1 MMNRKISRR
10 ALLGGAVA
18 LGAARASRIT
28 AAGDSRGAVAAEQ
41 FDFPLID
48 FHAHVEGD
56 FSLLVALYQA
66 DKLGVKLGL
75 AAHGGCHDPMNN
87 DAALRKYLNSVVSQ
101 PVFKGMQADGDDWMN
116 CFSKEAVAELDYVL
130 SDALT
135 FPEKDGRLVRLWTPE
150 AKVTDKQDFMERY
163 TDYNVRVITEEPIDI
178 FANPTYLPDSIVK
191 DYDTLWTDKR
201 MMRIID
207 AAVKYGVA
215 IEINSLYNI
224 PSAKFLRMA
233 KQASVKFSF
242 GSNAHNDGVG
252 KLDYSIKMAKELGL
266 TRDDMFM
273 PAPQDQK
280 PILRRS

>member
-1 MMNRKISRR
+1 MNTHISRR
-10 ALLGGAVA
+10 AFLG
-18 LGAARASRIT
+18 R
-28 AAGDSRGAVAAEQ
+28 AVAAGAVSINRAKAAGNSRGGGAAEP

-56 FSLLVALYQA
+56 FSLLVALNQA
-66 DKLGVKLGL
+66 NKLGVKLGL
-75 AAHGGCHDPMNN
+75 AQHGGCHDPMNN
-87 DAALRKYLNSVVSQ
+87 DAELRKYLSGVVSQ

-135 FPEKDGRLVRLWTPE
+135 FPEKDGRRVRLWTPE
-150 AKVTDKQDFMERY
+150 AKITDKLDFMERY
-163 TDYNVRVITEEPIDI
+163 TDYNVRVITEEPVDI
-178 FANPTYLPDSIVK
+178 FANPTFLPEAIAK
-191 DYDTLWTDKR
+191 EYDTLWTEKR
-201 MMRIID
+201 MRKIID

-224 PSAKFLRMA
+224 PSAKFLRLA
-233 KQASVKFSF
+233 KESGVKFSF

-252 KLDYSIKMAKELGL
+252 KLDYSIKMGKELGL

-273 PAPQDQK
+273 PAARDQK